1 MNHLSFWAVEWRRN
15 YDQCGKVSLLGLT
28 LQELS
33 LWELSLKLMVAR
45 EYRRASQSCRHYLT
59 GDGCK

>member
-1 MNHLSFWAVEWRRN
+1 MFLFARVNGDGNTISVGR
-15 YDQCGKVSLLGLT
+15 YQLLGLT

-45 EYRRASQSCRHYLT
+45 EYRRAS
-59 GDGCK
+59 